1 MADTT
6 TTTTGE
12 SEEPQRLALI
22 IQELFDLGMELKGGW
37 FIRLPDPDSPR
48 ERYRRETIARAI
60 ERANEHEQVRRRDE

>member
-48 ERYRRETIARAI
+48 ERYRRETI
-60 ERANEHEQVRRRDE
+60 ERANEQARRRDE

>member
-1 MADTT
+1 MADT

-22 IQELFDLGMELKGGW
+22 IQELFDLGMELEGW

-60 ERANEHEQVRRRDE
+60 ARANEQARRRDE